1 MTFELLNNN
10 TVESNQIDEDVLY
23 QKSMSFSAHLEGFNN
38 LNAQN
43 ESVIMKNDS
52 SKEKNLYIE
61 KDDEL
66 IKSTPSLTN
75 SSVTVINSS
84 ILTQT
89 PNSHFDA
96 INSG

>member
-10 TVESNQIDEDVLY
+10 IVESNQIDEDVLY

-38 LNAQN
+38 LNSQN
-43 ESVIMKNDS
+43 ESVITKNDS

-61 KDDEL
+61 NDEK

-75 SSVTVINSS
+75 SSVTVINS
-84 ILTQT
+84 ILTRTQ
-89 PNSHFDA
+89 NSHFDA

>member
-1 MTFELLNNN
+1 
-10 TVESNQIDEDVLY
+10 
-23 QKSMSFSAHLEGFNN
+23 MSFSAHLEGFNK

-61 KDDEL
+61 RDDEN

-75 SSVTVINSS
+75 SSVTVIISS
-84 ILTQT
+84 ISTQT
-89 PNSHFDA
+89 PNSYFEA